1 VADKPEVKKARPNI
15 RQRRVAARLKAWR
28 AATGKS
34 TEDAAAQLR
43 WSAAKLNRYETAGQ
57 IAGPAEIIALAA
69 ILGVDEEERDRV
81 VTYAVKG
88 QEGLVWWRAFADA
101 DTGDDFADFMVTE
114 ADASAVWA
122 KEALL
127 IPGLLQEE
135 DYMTS
140 LMRSWTSDETRIE
153 ARREL
158 RRRRQA
164 RVTSGE
170 LSFKG
175 IIYEAAFDQ
184 PMMSPAQTEHLLT
197 MGELANVTWQVLL
210 AKSVEAAKTAHA
222 EAAEGDPEK
231 KPDHP
236 AAGFAAAYHLMKF
249 DDEDDVSA
257 VYVENLTSGL
267 YIESKE
273 DVEVYTLHFERLER
287 LALDPKASAQWLAS
301 R

>member
-1 VADKPEVKKARPNI
+1 MADKPEVKKARPNI

-28 AATGKS
+28 AATGKT
-34 TEDAAAQLR
+34 TEEAAAQLR
-43 WSAAKLNRYETAGQ
+43 WSAAKLNRFETAGQ

-114 ADASAVWA
+114 SDATDVWN

-127 IPGLLQEE
+127 MPGLLQDE
-135 DYMTS
+135 DYMTR
-140 LMRSWTSDETRIE
+140 LMRAWNSDDDRIE

-158 RRRRQA
+158 RRRRQE
-164 RVTSGE
+164 RVTSGA
-170 LSFKG
+170 LRIKA
-175 IIYEAAFDQ
+175 IIYEAAFHQ
-184 PMMSPAQTEHLLT
+184 PFVSRGQKDHLLT
-197 MGELANVTWQVLL
+197 MGELPNVTWQVLP
-210 AKSVEAAKTAHA
+210 A
-222 EAAEGDPEK
+222 EAAEDAPVKTEQGS
-231 KPDHP
+231 P
-236 AAGFAAAYHLMKF
+236 AAGFEAAYHLMKF
-249 DDEDDVSA
+249 ENEEDVSA

-267 YIESKE
+267 YIESRP
-273 DVEVYTLHFERLER
+273 DVEAYTLNFERLER
-287 LALDPKASAQWLAS
+287 LALDPNASARWLERA